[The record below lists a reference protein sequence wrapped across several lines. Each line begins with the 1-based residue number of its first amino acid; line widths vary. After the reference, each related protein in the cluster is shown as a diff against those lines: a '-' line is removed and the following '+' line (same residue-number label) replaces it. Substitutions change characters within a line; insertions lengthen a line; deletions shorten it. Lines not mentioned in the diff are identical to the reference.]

1 MTIVKAYV
9 SIPEGQ
15 VHYRHVPGK
24 GIPVVFLHQTA
35 SSGQM
40 YIKAMERMQGGRPL
54 YAFDTPGFG
63 GSFDPDPDLKP
74 GIDWYVDCLHAA
86 LQGCGIK
93 RAHIA
98 GHHTGSCI
106 AVELA
111 ARYPDMVQSLT
122 MVGPVPLTDE
132 ERHAFSQH
140 FGLPFQPTVS
150 GSYLLDNW
158 EYLRALGAAQ
168 DVMLF
173 HREMADQLRAYWG
186 RVQSYGAVWKQDFP
200 KFYRAVACPI
210 MIAAA
215 EDDVLYPYLGR
226 AAEMRPDARV
236 LPISGANFEP
246 DLDADTYVRGLEDF
260 IAQAE
265 TA

>member
-1 MTIVKAYV
+1 MAITKAYV

-15 VHYRHVPGK
+15 VHYRHVPGE

-35 SSGQM
+35 SSSQM
-40 YIKAMERMQGGRPL
+40 YIKAMDRMAGDRPL

-74 GIDWYVDCLHAA
+74 RMDWYVDRLRAA
-86 LQGCGIK
+86 LLGCGLE
-93 RAHIA
+93 RVHLA

-111 ARYPDMVQSLT
+111 ARYPEMAQSLT
-122 MVGPVPLTDE
+122 MIGPVPLTQDE
-132 ERHAFSQH
+132 RDEFAKH
-140 FGLPFQPTVS
+140 FGLPFHPTVS

-168 DVMLF
+168 DPMLF
-173 HREMADQLRAYWG
+173 NREMADQLRAWWG
-186 RVQSYGAVWKQDFP
+186 RVQSYGAVWTQDFP
-200 KFYRAVACPI
+200 KFYMDVKCPI

-215 EDDVLYPYLGR
+215 QDDVLYPYLDR
-226 AAEMRPDARV
+226 AAQMRPDAHV
-236 LPISGANFEP
+236 LPIGGANFEP
-246 DLDADTYVRGLEDF
+246 DLDADTYVAGLREF

-265 TA
+265 KA